1 MITRRR
7 CSRFASAK
15 VRLFRKLAKGWE
27 RFFKKNAKKRG
38 RKEDKW
44 REEGGYTLYIIYREE
59 DTPRPVRASQWGLLP
74 SKDTKVYSIL
84 SLRDL
89 FALGGREREEGE
101 TENGTDAGSE
111 SRSEIYFDYAEQ
123 QGGKDREAGLKRK
136 RKTNRPPPSLRSSS
150 PEFSGTKK
158 TGNGKRGEF
167 L

>member
-89 FALGGREREEGE
+89 FALGGREREEG
-101 TENGTDAGSE
+101 
-111 SRSEIYFDYAEQ
+111 
-123 QGGKDREAGLKRK
+123 
-136 RKTNRPPPSLRSSS
+136 
-150 PEFSGTKK
+150 
-158 TGNGKRGEF
+158 NGKRNRRRKREQKRNLF
-167 L
+167 